1 MSYQNHITNQ
11 EYLYEDQIKDIFLN
25 KKTFIVGKKQSG
37 KSTIANYIIDNLINY
52 IDIIHEL
59 YEDLP
64 DIDNYTISIDIT
76 DHYPEN
82 IFDDMLDLCIKNK
95 NKNILIL
102 LNFSSC
108 IQYRTY
114 NNFLKLFDQPNLTLI
129 GYSIYPEK
137 FDNGR
142 NSLYNIILTKDYNL
156 SSSNAIANY
165 YAINSGSINLL
176 IQNFIGLSHYEFIL
190 LDRYDKKMYYILD
203 TPCNCCNVVNNY
215 SKKYSCNNNIDF
227 DDYIISEIKDVEND
241 DI

>member
-1 MSYQNHITNQ
+1 MSYQ

-25 KKTFIVGKKQSG
+25 KKTFIIGKKESG
-37 KSTIANYIIDNLINY
+37 KSTIASHIIDKLIKN

-76 DHYPEN
+76 EHYPEN
-82 IFDDMLDLCIKNK
+82 ILDDMIDLCIKNK

-114 NNFLKLFDQPNLTLI
+114 NNFLKLFDQQNLTLI

-142 NSLYNIILTKDYNL
+142 SSLYNIILTKDYNL
-156 SSSNAIANY
+156 SSASAIANY
-165 YAINSGSINLL
+165 YAISSGSINLL
-176 IQNFIGLSHYEFIL
+176 IQNFIELMHYEFIL
-190 LDRYDKKMYYILD
+190 LDRYDKKMYHILD
-203 TPCNCCNVVNNY
+203 TPCNCCNIVSNTNKKF
-215 SKKYSCNNNIDF
+215 SCKKYIDS
-227 DDYIISEIKDVEND
+227 DNYIIPEIKDVEND
-241 DI
+241 EI

>member
-1 MSYQNHITNQ
+1 MSYQNHISNQ

-37 KSTIANYIIDNLINY
+37 KSTIANHIIDKLINH

-59 YEDLP
+59 YEDIP
-64 DIDNYTISIDIT
+64 DIDNYTIPIDIT
-76 DHYPEN
+76 EHYPEN
-82 IFDDMLDLCIKNK
+82 ILDDMLDLCIKNK

-142 NSLYNIILTKDYNL
+142 NSLYNVILTKDYNL
-156 SSSNAIANY
+156 SSANAIANY
-165 YAINSGSINLL
+165 YAINSENINLL
-176 IQNFIGLSHYEFIL
+176 IQNFIGLSEYEFIL

-203 TPCNCCNVVNNY
+203 TPCNSIHNSNIKH
-215 SKKYSCNNNIDF
+215 SHINNIDF
-227 DDYIISEIKDVEND
+227 DDYIIPEIKDIEND
-241 DI
+241 EI